1 MGMKSKFSRFQAKY
15 EKPCANSCGR
25 DIREGDVVYG
35 TKDPSVSPKGRW
47 FIICRDCYDKLD
59 DAALER
65 PEEKPKL
72 DVGLEDASAML
83 REFIECEDD
92 MRRQK
97 AEERKRRKEG
107 EREAALRR
115 QKESEARKNIPWTLE
130 WLWEH
135 AEWRWNKS
143 AAAACGDE

>member
-1 MGMKSKFSRFQAKY
+1 MGMKSKFSRFQARY
-15 EKPCANSCGR
+15 AKPCANRCGR
-25 DIREGDVVYG
+25 EIREGDIVYG
-35 TKDPSVSPKGRW
+35 TKDPSISPKGRW
-47 FIICRDCYDKLD
+47 FIICRDCYD
-59 DAALER
+59 AALER

-72 DVGLEDASAML
+72 DVSLEDASAML
-83 REFIECEDD
+83 REFIELEDD

-107 EREAALRR
+107 EREEALRK
-115 QKESEARKNIPWTLE
+115 QKESPWTLE

-143 AAAACGDE
+143 ASAACGDE